1 MLQLNCHK
9 EGHISRQCPSH
20 GREVVEIAS
29 NGKIKVQL
37 KLLELTRGKTKKQ
50 FSVANNRPC
59 EAGMYLTARVED
71 AEIKLV
77 VDAGATVTLLSKRVF
92 NQIKESREDITAEE
106 SNQEIMTSEGK
117 PIKVYGVANLDIT
130 LRLSKY
136 QRKMVVP
143 DI

>member
-50 FSVANNRPC
+50 FSVAKNRPC

-71 AEIKLV
+71 AEIKGVRLHEWV
-77 VDAGATVTLLSKRVF
+77 QYYIEF
-92 NQIKESREDITAEE
+92 IRENVEYKW
-106 SNQEIMTSEGK
+106 SVQFF
-117 PIKVYGVANLDIT
+117 GVG
-130 LRLSKY
+130 R
-136 QRKMVVP
+136 
-143 DI
+143 